1 MVEIGKKLRTTAGL
15 LGTRPLPDLIAASG
29 LDPAADPELE
39 PAAAAATAA
48 AHRFLLLDMRAVV
61 GIDATTATA
70 FALLRR
76 TLDSRGVTMVITGAL
91 HS

>member
-1 MVEIGKKLRTTAGL
+1 MVEIGKKLRATANL
-15 LGTRPLPDLIAASG
+15 LGTRLLPDLIAAAG
-29 LDPAADPELE
+29 LDSAPEPELE

-48 AHRFLLLDMRAVV
+48 AHRFLLLDMRSVV

-76 TLDSRGVTMVITGAL
+76 SLHSRGVTMVITGA
-91 HS
+91 